1 MMDELMSRLADKPE
15 TVKESPTK
23 TDANKE
29 DGVRLED
36 LPEYEISESHS
47 QDTLKSNKRTA
58 VKIPPKPALK
68 EKKFS
73 SNDHSS
79 NPGIPSSNENSTKEL
94 KKPKVPS
101 SQGGGDAGTVSV
113 GEETKSVDC
122 KNEGTEI
129 TELNISNPQQAV
141 TVIKEKQIQTDQ
153 TVSCLVFLNFIIFA
167 PYRI

>member
-15 TVKESPTK
+15 TVIESPTK

-36 LPEYEISESHS
+36 LPEYKISESHS
-47 QDTLKSNKRTA
+47 QDILKSNKRTA
-58 VKIPPKPALK
+58 VKKAPKPAVK
-68 EKKFS
+68 ENKFS

-79 NPGIPSSNENSTKEL
+79 NPGIPSSNENRTKEL
-94 KKPKVPS
+94 KKPKVLS

-141 TVIKEKQIQTDQ
+141 TVIEEKQIQTDQ
-153 TVSCLVFLNFIIFA
+153 TVSCLVFLNFIFFA

>member
-1 MMDELMSRLADKPE
+1 MMDELMSRLADKSE
-15 TVKESPTK
+15 TVNKSSTK
-23 TDANKE
+23 TDANEE
-29 DGVRLED
+29 DGVRLKD

-47 QDTLKSNKRTA
+47 QDVLKSNKRTA
-58 VKIPPKPALK
+58 VKKPPKPAVK

-79 NPGIPSSNENSTKEL
+79 NPGVPSNNENSTKEL

-101 SQGGGDAGTVSV
+101 SQVGGDAGTVSV

-122 KNEGTEI
+122 INEGSEI

-141 TVIKEKQIQTDQ
+141 TVIEEKQIQTDR
-153 TVSCLVFLNFIIFA
+153 TVSCIVFLNFIIFA

>member
-1 MMDELMSRLADKPE
+1 MSRLADKPE
-15 TVKESPTK
+15 TVNESPTK
-23 TDANKE
+23 IDANEE
-29 DGVRLED
+29 DCVKLEG

-47 QDTLKSNKRTA
+47 QDILKSNKRTA
-58 VKIPPKPALK
+58 VKKPPKLAVK

-73 SNDHSS
+73 SNNHSR
-79 NPGIPSSNENSTKEL
+79 NPGIPSNNENSSTKEL

-101 SQGGGDAGTVSV
+101 SQGGGDTGTVSV

-141 TVIKEKQIQTDQ
+141 TVIEEKQIQTDQ
-153 TVSCLVFLNFIIFA
+153 TVSFLVFLNFIIFA

>member
-1 MMDELMSRLADKPE
+1 MMDELMSRLADKPG
-15 TVKESPTK
+15 TVNESPTK

-36 LPEYEISESHS
+36 LPEYERSI
-47 QDTLKSNKRTA
+47 LKSNKRTA
-58 VKIPPKPALK
+58 VKKPPKPAVK
-68 EKKFS
+68 EKKCS

-79 NPGIPSSNENSTKEL
+79 NPGIPSNNENSTKEL
-94 KKPKVPS
+94 KKQKVPS

-122 KNEGTEI
+122 KYEETEI

-141 TVIKEKQIQTDQ
+141 TVIEEKQIQTDQ
-153 TVSCLVFLNFIIFA
+153 TVSC
-167 PYRI
+167 